1 MSALQRVEIMLNAIE
16 IDNKAIQEEHR
27 SVRDALLRG
36 AVKI

>member
-1 MSALQRVEIMLNAIE
+1 MSALQRVEIMLSSIE
-16 IDNKAIQEEHR
+16 EDNRVIQEEHR